1 MYARLVRFRAAKEA
15 IEHYKDL
22 ESKGENLPEGPR
34 FDSNCITPGT
44 EFMDR
49 LQTYLRYFIQKKL
62 STDALWAR
70 VEVVLTGHNVAG
82 EGEHKIMDYIR
93 WCRSQPNHAP
103 NTRHCVHGLD
113 ADLIMLGLITH
124 EPHFSI
130 LREDIKLVCTYLRI
144 ET

>member
-1 MYARLVRFRAAKEA
+1 MEHFKE
-15 IEHYKDL
+15 L
-22 ESKGENLPEGPR
+22 ESKGENVTVGHR

-44 EFMDR
+44 RFMDR
-49 LQTYLRYFIQKKL
+49 LQTYLKFFIQKKL
-62 STDALWAR
+62 STDALWSR
-70 VEVVLTGHNVAG
+70 VQVLLTGHNVAG

-93 WCRSQPNHAP
+93 WCRSQPDYSP

-130 LREDIKLVCTYLRI
+130 LREEIKLVIHYLH
-144 ET
+144 